1 MKHFYNLNHRY
12 FPILKKWLVS
22 HIDGKKQKSEICRTV
37 SILPM
42 ISNFFQKYCLHNYLF
57 LLSAF
62 SQNTNADFGVA
73 NSTLHCLLT
82 LSFRKMGKIMYIQRK
97 SFYDVLFIDI
107 PKTFDCLDQGL
118 LTTLL
123 NAYGLFSG
131 SMSST
136 WLFIKHETKN

>member
-1 MKHFYNLNHRY
+1 MLYSNHRY

-42 ISNFFQKYCLHNYLF
+42 IPNFFQKYCLHNYLF
-57 LLSAF
+57 LLSVF

-107 PKTFDCLDQGL
+107 PKTFDCLTRDYLQPYWM
-118 LTTLL
+118 LT
-123 NAYGLFSG
+123 AYFLAVCLVHGYLSN
-131 SMSST
+131 MKQR
-136 WLFIKHETKN
+136 IKI

>member
-1 MKHFYNLNHRY
+1 MLYSNHRC

-57 LLSAF
+57 SLSVF

-107 PKTFDCLDQGL
+107 PKTFDCLTRDYLQPYWM
-118 LTTLL
+118 LT
-123 NAYGLFSG
+123 AYFLAVCLVHGYLSN
-131 SMSST
+131 MKQR
-136 WLFIKHETKN
+136 IKI